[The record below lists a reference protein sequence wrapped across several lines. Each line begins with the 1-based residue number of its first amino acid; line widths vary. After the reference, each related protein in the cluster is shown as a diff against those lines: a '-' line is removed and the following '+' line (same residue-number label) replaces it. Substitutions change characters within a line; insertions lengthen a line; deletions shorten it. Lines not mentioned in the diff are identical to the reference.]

1 MAKRPERRQVAR
13 LTTPSQ
19 FSGRTLAH
27 PPVRLVDLSLQG
39 ARIEHPDPLN
49 AGLMCFIDFP
59 PALGRGS
66 LTGRVVWTKPHR
78 HERTLEGARQ
88 RSYRSGLTW
97 TRAHPRAARRAGG
110 RAGAPPGRPGGPA
123 AGTPR
128 RDPGGGARRRRRAR
142 QGPGVRW
149 PGRSRA

>member
-13 LTTPSQ
+13 LTIPSQ
-19 FSGRTLAH
+19 VSGRTLAH

-49 AGLMCFIDFP
+49 AGLICFLDLP

-78 HERTLEGARQ
+78 NERTLEGARQ

-97 TRAHPRAARRAGG
+97 TGLTPAQQGALAAALELLQAAQEAPPPAHPTETTGKAPGESGEHAKG
-110 RAGAPPGRPGGPA
+110 RE
-123 AGTPR
+123 
-128 RDPGGGARRRRRAR
+128 
-142 QGPGVRW
+142 
-149 PGRSRA
+149 